1 MKPFTTLANWILS
14 ALAILIVSQYVPGIK
29 VASFGTAL
37 IVALFLGIFN
47 AVIKPILV
55 ILTLPIN
62 ILTLGLF
69 TFVINAFLL
78 WAVAYFVKGFTI
90 NNFTAA
96 LTAAIALWL
105 INIIIHL
112 VIFPVKTTNTR

>member
-1 MKPFTTLANWILS
+1 MTNILANWLLS
-14 ALAILIVSQYVPGIK
+14 ALTIFLISQYIK
-29 VASFGTAL
+29 GFYVDSFQTAL
-37 IVALFLGIFN
+37 IVAFALGIIN
-47 AVIKPILV
+47 TVIKPILI

-78 WAVAYFVKGFTI
+78 WIVAYLVKGFTI
-90 NNFTAA
+90 NNFTTA
-96 LTAAIALWL
+96 LITAIALWL

-112 VIFPVKTTNTR
+112 VVFPVKTTNTR